1 MMRPSSL
8 VAILA
13 VAVLNSSANASEESL
28 AEPIP
33 GSAGKTVYADDSTLP
48 YFSPKV
54 DLSALRFVFS
64 GESRLYVELSYDG
77 WMLYEDFKLS
87 FPDFDENELP
97 GIFADF
103 LSLPQQRFVFENIPD
118 GLGDRYCV
126 LFPDSLRCRLLTLSG
141 VTLRPTFEG
150 GFWGFMGILDGE
162 FSDLPDRGPV
172 AIAFKS
178 GRKGKAKKLGNQV
191 IDEAKRTQIAQYLS
205 SLRAEGKLKPV
216 YRPEV
221 TEFLRRVDAGEVKIV
236 DEAKATPYLRHL
248 RGEGKLEVVD
258 GRRIFLQYP
267 DVTGVIARVD
277 IEKRRFLFC
286 LLEEGDTF
294 RVVPFPKDFSYS
306 YSAPEGSIVIHDP
319 DGQTDISV
327 RHGEVVILPDLD
339 GNGGN
344 ELLLRAPV
352 EALFSIVRD
361 HSSWQPR
368 YVIEVVRMF

>member
-1 MMRPSSL
+1 MNLRSL
-8 VAILA
+8 IILMLS
-13 VAVLNSSANASEESL
+13 VLNCAQNTDAKPS
-28 AEPIP
+28 
-33 GSAGKTVYADDSTLP
+33 TVAPKDDIRQIVHADDSTLS

-54 DLSALRFVFS
+54 DLSAIRFVFS
-64 GESRLYVELSYDG
+64 QEGKLYVELSYDG
-77 WMLYEDFKLS
+77 RMLYEDFKLS
-87 FPDFDENELP
+87 FPDFNENELP

-103 LSLPQQRFVFENIPD
+103 LSLPQQRFVFETIPD
-118 GLGDRYCV
+118 SLGDPYCV
-126 LFPDSLRCRLLTLSG
+126 LFPDSLRCKLLTLSG

-150 GFWGFMGILDGE
+150 GFWGFMGMLDGE
-162 FSDLPDRGPV
+162 FSDLPERGPV

-178 GRKGKAKKLGNQV
+178 TRKGKAMKLGNQV
-191 IDEAKRTQIAQYLS
+191 IDETKRTQIAQYLS
-205 SLRAEGKLKPV
+205 GLRAEGKLKPV

-221 TEFLRRVDAGEVKIV
+221 TEFLRRVDEGGLKIV
-236 DEAKATPYLRHL
+236 DESKATPYLRGL

-267 DVTGVIARVD
+267 DVKGVIARVD
-277 IEKRRFLFC
+277 IEKRRYLYC

-294 RVVPFPKDFSYS
+294 RVVPFPRDFTYS
-306 YSAPEGSIVIHDP
+306 YSAPDGSIVIHDP

-344 ELLLRAPV
+344 ELLLKAPV
-352 EALFSIVRD
+352 DALFSIVRD

-368 YVIEVVRMF
+368 YVIEVLRMF

>member
-1 MMRPSSL
+1 MNLRSLTILMLSVLNCAENTDARPS
-8 VAILA
+8 A
-13 VAVLNSSANASEESL
+13 VAAKDDIRGVVHAR
-28 AEPIP
+28 
-33 GSAGKTVYADDSTLP
+33 DSTLS

-54 DLSALRFVFS
+54 DLSAIRFVFS
-64 GESRLYVELSYDG
+64 QDGRLYVELSYAG
-77 WMLYEDFKLS
+77 TMLYEDFKLS
-87 FPDFDENELP
+87 FPDFSENELSSM
-97 GIFADF
+97 FADF

-126 LFPDSLRCRLLTLSG
+126 LFPDSLRCELLTVSG

-150 GFWGFMGILDGE
+150 GFWGFMGMLDGE
-162 FSDLPDRGPV
+162 FSDLPERGPV

-178 GRKGKAKKLGNQV
+178 TRTGKAKKLGNRV
-191 IDEAKRTQIAQYLS
+191 IDETKRTQIAQYLS

-216 YRPEV
+216 YRPGV
-221 TEFLRRVDAGEVKIV
+221 TEFLRRVDEGELKIV
-236 DEAKATPYLRHL
+236 DESKATPYLRRL

-267 DVTGVIARVD
+267 DVKGVIARVD

-294 RVVPFPKDFSYS
+294 HVVPFPRDFTYS

-352 EALFSIVRD
+352 KALFNIVPER
-361 HSSWQPR
+361 SSRPPR
-368 YVIEVVRMF
+368 YIIEVVRMF